1 MTRPKTTMKGNPLT
15 LLGEEIKVGDKAR
28 DFTALTKDL
37 QPFGLKDMEGKHKLI
52 SIMPSIDTGVC
63 ELQGIRFNEEAKKLK
78 NTITVTIS
86 MDLPFALGRYC
97 ANKDIDTAITLSDHK
112 DASFGEN
119 YGFLIK
125 ELRLLNRGI
134 LVIDK
139 ENIVRHVEYV
149 EENSNHP
156 NYDKALE
163 VINSLN
169 A

>member
-37 QPFGLKDMEGKHKLI
+37 APFGLKDMEGKHKLI

-63 ELQGIRFNEEAKKLK
+63 EMQGIRFNEEAKELT
-78 NTITVTIS
+78 NTVTVTIS

-97 ANKDIDTAITLSDHK
+97 ANKNIDNAITLSDHK
-112 DASFGEN
+112 EASFGEN

-134 LVIDK
+134 VIIDK
-139 ENIVRHVEYV
+139 DNVVRYVEYV
-149 EENSNHP
+149 EENSSHP
-156 NYDKALE
+156 NYDQALE
-163 VINSLN
+163 VIKSLDS
-169 A
+169 

>member
-15 LLGEEIKVGDKAR
+15 LVGEEINVGDKAR

-37 QPFGLKDMEGKHKLI
+37 TPFGLKDMEGKNKLI

-63 ELQGIRFNEEAKKLK
+63 ELQGIRFNDEAKNLK
-78 NTITVTIS
+78 NTVTLTIT

-112 DASFGEN
+112 DASFGKN
-119 YGFLIK
+119 YGFLIE

-134 LVIDK
+134 VIIDK
-139 ENIVRHVEYV
+139 DNTVKYVEYV
-149 EENSNHP
+149 EENTNHP
-156 NYDKALE
+156 DYDKALE
-163 VINSLN
+163 VIKSLDS
-169 A
+169 